1 MKNWISA
8 ALLLV
13 PILATAQQKSTTTA
27 TTTSKAKSAQTTST
41 KTAGTQKAVTPTS
54 AKPAASTPNKTTT
67 PVVENA
73 VAAKPVDTMPP
84 SKPAASQQA
93 PAAQPTGG
101 DDLMSMLDEEV
112 KKNPETNY
120 ATATFK
126 TTRLIN
132 AHSIE
137 NLAAGVL
144 DVKISHRFGT
154 LNSGFNNLFGLDNA
168 SIRIGADYGVA
179 NWLMVGLGRS
189 SYEKQYDAFLKL
201 KMLRQAT
208 GKHAFPFTL
217 SGFAGIYYNTLP
229 WANPAITNYE
239 SSRLNYVFQLLIG
252 RKFSEGFSLQLSPT
266 LTHYNIVPKATDK
279 NDMLAIGIGA
289 RQKLSKRVS
298 MNVEYY
304 YNIPGYSLPG
314 IVNPLSVGF
323 DVETGGHVFQFI
335 FTNSTGIA
343 ENQYFSKTTGKW
355 QNGDIHFGF
364 NISRVFTIGGKKRMK
379 K

>member
-1 MKNWISA
+1 MKKWICSF
-8 ALLLV
+8 LLLAPV
-13 PILATAQQKSTTTA
+13 LAMAQQKTNTTKSTGTKTTTTKSTNSA
-27 TTTSKAKSAQTTST
+27 SAKTAPAST
-41 KTAGTQKAVTPTS
+41 KAAPTKAVDTIPPA
-54 AKPAASTPNKTTT
+54 AKPAATQ
-67 PVVENA
+67 EA
-73 VAAKPVDTMPP
+73 
-84 SKPAASQQA
+84 SKSKA
-93 PAAQPTGG
+93 PEG
-101 DDLMSMLDEEV
+101 DLMSMLDEEV

-120 ATATFK
+120 TTATFK

-154 LNSGFNNLFGLDNA
+154 LNSGFNNFFGLDNA
-168 SIRIGADYGVA
+168 SIRIGADYGVT
-179 NWLMVGLGRS
+179 NWLMIGLGRS

-217 SGFAGIYYNTLP
+217 SGFAGVYYNTMP
-229 WANPAITNYE
+229 WADPTRKNYE
-239 SSRLNYVFQLLIG
+239 TSRFNYVFQLLLA

-266 LTHYNIVPKATDK
+266 LTHYNIVPLATDK

-304 YNIPGYSLPG
+304 YNVPGYSLEG
-314 IVNPLSVGF
+314 IQNPLSVGF

-343 ENQYFSKTTGKW
+343 ENQYFTKTTGKW
-355 QNGDIHFGF
+355 GKGDIHFGF
-364 NISRVFTIGGKKRMK
+364 NISRVFTIGGKKRMQK
-379 K
+379 